1 MGFAAVIDET
11 EMPAALKES
20 GQYVRVCLDAPHEVQ
35 RPKRLVLTGEHVSS
49 IGPLSTDARVSPP
62 TEKLRSR
69 RRRSGRAID
78 GVTLDEACHA
88 ANVSHS
94 EAGAAWDLAK
104 ESARLVR
111 SGEKAVELNFGIENA
126 PSRRVRVEFF
136 DLLLVRLSRVDP
148 AALLEVLARWNGR
161 VEGM

>member
-1 MGFAAVIDET
+1 MVIAVAFNQA
-11 EMPAALKES
+11 EMPPALKES
-20 GQYVRVCLDAPHEVQ
+20 GEYMRVELDAPHEVE
-35 RPKRLVLTGEHVSS
+35 RPKRLGLTGEHLAK
-49 IGPLSTDARVSPP
+49 LSTLETDARVSAA

-78 GVTLDEACHA
+78 GVTLDEACRA
-88 ANVSHS
+88 ANISHS

-111 SGEKAVELNFGIENA
+111 SGEKAVEPNFGIENA
-126 PSRRVRVEFF
+126 PSRRVRVEFL

-148 AALLEVLARWNGR
+148 AGLLEVLARWNER
-161 VEGM
+161 TEKK